1 MLSIRKIGVIRRG
14 YRHLN
19 RYRQIVSVL
28 IKYGFDDLIDTLNI
42 EQYFEMG
49 LGMISRKERPPVER
63 FTRAERVRMALEELG
78 PTFVKLG
85 QILATRPDLVS
96 AEFVREFEKLQDHVP
111 PFAYEEA
118 RQIIEKELGQDVEG
132 LFECFDEEPLAAA
145 SIGQV
150 HGARLNDGEAVVVK
164 IQRPGIRKVVE
175 VDLEIMLHLASLM
188 ERHLEEVEMHRPT
201 RIVAEFARSIEK
213 EIDYT
218 VEASHMERFAAQFQ
232 GDMTIY
238 VPKVFRE
245 WSTERV
251 LTVEYIDGIKA
262 SEVNR
267 IDEEGLDRKSITARG
282 ADLIFKQIF
291 EHGFFHA
298 DPHPGNIYV
307 LPDNMICYL
316 DYGMMGRIDRQTRED
331 AAELIHALSRGDESK
346 TIQALLKLVDYDEQ
360 PDVRTLERDMADFAG
375 HHLYKPLKDIDMG
388 KLLQELLEL
397 LSQHRLAIPQV
408 LFLMLKALTTWEGV
422 GRSLDPDLHIM
433 ERAAPFIRRVR
444 TERMHPER
452 IAGDVFDTSMELL
465 RLAQEMPG
473 ELRELLLRL
482 KQGKLKVELKHQGL
496 EGMLARQDQA
506 RNRVAFSIVIAALI
520 IGSAL
525 IVLSRTPPLIFGIS
539 VMGIIGFAAAAFL
552 GAWLFLAIM
561 RKGRL

>member
-28 IKYGFDDLIDTLNI
+28 IKYGFDDLIDTLKI

-78 PTFVKLG
+78 PTFIKLG

-111 PFAYEEA
+111 PFGYEEV
-118 RQIIEKELGQDVEG
+118 REIIEKELGHALEDTFQS
-132 LFECFDEEPLAAA
+132 FDEEPLAAA

-150 HGARLNDGEAVVVK
+150 HRARLKDGEEVVVK

-218 VEASHMERFAAQFQ
+218 IEASHMQRFAAQFQ
-232 GDMTIY
+232 GDMSIY
-238 VPKVFRE
+238 VPKVFQE
-245 WSTERV
+245 WGTERV

-262 SEVNR
+262 SEIDR
-267 IDEEGLDRKSITARG
+267 IEKEGLDRKIITARG
-282 ADLIFKQIF
+282 ADLILKQIF

-331 AAELIHALSRGDESK
+331 AAELIQALSQGDESK
-346 TIQALLKLVDYDEQ
+346 TMHALLKLVDYDEQ
-360 PDVRTLERDMADFAG
+360 PDLRALERDVADFAG
-375 HHLYKPLKDIDMG
+375 HHLYKPLKEIDIG

-397 LSQHRLAIPQV
+397 LSRHRLAIPQV

-422 GRSLDPDLHIM
+422 GRSLDPEFHIM
-433 ERAAPFIRRVR
+433 ERATPFIRRVR
-444 TERMHPER
+444 TERMRPER
-452 IAGDVFDTSMELL
+452 IAGDVFDTSLELI
-465 RLAQEMPG
+465 RLAQEIPG

-482 KQGKLKVELKHQGL
+482 KQGKIKVALEHQGL
-496 EGMLARQDQA
+496 ERMLARQDQA
-506 RNRVAFSIVIAALI
+506 RNRVAFSIVIAALV

-525 IVLSRTPPLIFGIS
+525 IVLSRTPPLVFGIS
-539 VMGIIGFAAAAFL
+539 VIGIIGFAVAAVM
-552 GAWLFLAIM
+552 GALLFLAIL

>member
-28 IKYGFDDLIDTLNI
+28 IKYGFDDLIDTLKI

-63 FTRAERVRMALEELG
+63 FTRAERIRMALEELG

-96 AEFVREFEKLQDHVP
+96 AEFVQEFEKLQDHVP
-111 PFAYEEA
+111 PFAYEEV
-118 RQIIEKELGQDVEG
+118 REIIEKELGQNVEG
-132 LFECFDEEPLAAA
+132 LFESLDEEPLAAA

-150 HGARLNDGEAVVVK
+150 HRARLKDGEEVVVK
-164 IQRPGIRKVVE
+164 IQRPGIRKVIE

-188 ERHLEEVEMHRPT
+188 ERHVEEMEMHRPT

-218 VEASHMERFAAQFQ
+218 IEASHMERFAAQFQ
-232 GDMTIY
+232 GDMSIY

-245 WSTERV
+245 WSTDQV
-251 LTVEYIDGIKA
+251 LTVEFIDGIKA
-262 SEVNR
+262 SEIDR
-267 IDEEGLDRKSITARG
+267 IDGEGLDRKVITARG
-282 ADLIFKQIF
+282 ADLILKQIF

-346 TIQALLKLVDYDEQ
+346 TMHALLKLVDCDEQ
-360 PDVRTLERDMADFAG
+360 PDLRTLERDVADFAG
-375 HHLYKPLKDIDMG
+375 HHLYKPLKEIDIG
-388 KLLQELLEL
+388 KLLQDLLEL

-408 LFLMLKALTTWEGV
+408 LFLMLKALTTWESV
-422 GRSLDPDLHIM
+422 GRSLDPDFHIM

-482 KQGKLKVELKHQGL
+482 KQGKLKVELEHQGL
-496 EGMLARQDQA
+496 EGMMARQDQA
-506 RNRVAFSIVIAALI
+506 RNRVAFSIVIAALV

-525 IVLSRTPPLIFGIS
+525 IV
-539 VMGIIGFAAAAFL
+539 
-552 GAWLFLAIM
+552 
-561 RKGRL
+561 

>member
-1 MLSIRKIGVIRRG
+1 MLSIRKIGVIRRS

-19 RYRQIVSVL
+19 RYRQILSVL
-28 IKYGFDDLIDTLNI
+28 IKYGFDNLIDAFNV

-63 FTRAERVRMALEELG
+63 FTRAERLRMALEELG

-111 PFAYEEA
+111 PFTYEEV
-118 RQIIEKELGQDVEG
+118 REIIEKELDQG
-132 LFECFDEEPLAAA
+132 LESAFDAFDEQPLAAA
-145 SIGQV
+145 SVGQV
-150 HGARLNDGEAVVVK
+150 HTARLKDGEKVVVK
-164 IQRPGIRKVVE
+164 VQRPNIRKIIE

-188 ERHLEEVEMHRPT
+188 ERHLEEMEMHHPT
-201 RIVAEFARSIEK
+201 KIVAEFARSIER

-232 GDMTIY
+232 GDMSIY
-238 VPKVFRE
+238 VPKVFRK

-262 SEVNR
+262 SEIDR
-267 IDEEGLDRKSITARG
+267 IEKEGLDRKIITAKG
-282 ADLIFKQIF
+282 ADLILKQIF
-291 EHGFFHA
+291 EHGFFHG

-316 DYGMMGRIDRQTRED
+316 DYGMMGCVDRQTRED
-331 AAELIHALSRGDESK
+331 AAELIEALSHRDESK

-360 PDVRTLERDMADFAG
+360 PDLRTLERDVAHFAG
-375 HHLYKPLKDIDMG
+375 QHLYKPLKNLDMG
-388 KLLQELLEL
+388 RLLQELLEL
-397 LSQHRLAIPQV
+397 LSLHRLALPQI
-408 LFLMLKALTTWEGV
+408 LFLMFKALTTWESV
-422 GRSLDPDLHIM
+422 GRSLDPDFHIM
-433 ERAAPFIRRVR
+433 ERAAPFIRQVR
-444 TERMHPER
+444 TERMRPER
-452 IAGDVFDTSMELL
+452 IASDVFDTGMELI
-465 RLAQEMPG
+465 RLAQEIPS

-482 KQGKLKVELKHQGL
+482 KQGKLKMALEHPGL
-496 EGMLARQDQA
+496 EQMLEKQHQA
-506 RNRVAFSIVIAALI
+506 HNRVALSIVIAALVI
-520 IGSAL
+520 ASAL
-525 IVLSRTPPLIFGIS
+525 LVLSRTPPFLFGIS
-539 VMGIIGFAAAAFL
+539 VIGIIGFVVAAIL
-552 GAWLFLAIM
+552 GTWLFLAII

>member
-1 MLSIRKIGVIRRG
+1 MLSIRKIGIIRRG

-63 FTRAERVRMALEELG
+63 FTRAERIRMALEELG

-111 PFAYEEA
+111 PFGYEEA
-118 RQIIEKELGQDVEG
+118 KQIIEKEVGQDLEG
-132 LFECFDEEPLAAA
+132 MFQSFGEEPLAAA

-150 HGARLNDGEAVVVK
+150 HRARLKDGEEVVVK
-164 IQRPGIRKVVE
+164 IQRPRIGKVIE

-188 ERHLEEVEMHRPT
+188 ERHVEEVEMHRPT

-218 VEASHMERFAAQFQ
+218 IEASHMERFAAQFQ
-232 GDMTIY
+232 GDMSIY

-262 SEVNR
+262 SEIDR
-267 IDEEGLDRKSITARG
+267 IDKEGLDRKTITARG
-282 ADLIFKQIF
+282 ADLILKQIF

-307 LPDNMICYL
+307 LADNMICYL
-316 DYGMMGRIDRQTRED
+316 DYGMMGRIDRQSRED

-346 TIQALLKLVDYDEQ
+346 TMHALLKLVEYDQQ
-360 PDVRTLERDMADFAG
+360 PDLRTLERDVADFAG
-375 HHLYKPLKDIDMG
+375 HHLYKPLKEIDIG

-397 LSQHRLAIPQV
+397 LSRHRLAIPQV

-422 GRSLDPDLHIM
+422 GRSLDPDFNIM

-444 TERMHPER
+444 TERMRPER
-452 IAGDVFDTSMELL
+452 IAGDVFDTSMEFI
-465 RLAQEMPG
+465 RLAQEIPG
-473 ELRELLLRL
+473 ELREILLRL
-482 KQGKLKVELKHQGL
+482 KQGKMKVELEHQGL
-496 EGMLARQDQA
+496 EGMLARQNQA
-506 RNRVAFSIVIAALI
+506 HNRVAFSIVIAALV

-525 IVLSRTPPLIFGIS
+525 IVLSGTPPLLFGIS
-539 VMGIIGFAAAAFL
+539 VIGIIGFAVAAVM
-552 GAWLFLAIM
+552 GALLLLAIL
-561 RKGRL
+561 RKGGL